1 MWLHHRD
8 LRKSDPL
15 KLSTQPLAQQK
26 FPCQKSLTP
35 SFSRIIGIIQPKYR
49 LEGNTPDGLSAPHQ
63 PHPPPGAHCQ
73 ALSIVMQLRDTRIRT
88 CRRWDKTRSY
98 SQSSTS
104 CIEGLSQLMCFTLGS
119 RPSPPQQDSTD
130 PVRR

>member
-35 SFSRIIGIIQPKYR
+35 SFFNRVSMAQPKCGLAKHPRRVISTAPTTPASRCPLPSLEYR
-49 LEGNTPDGLSAPHQ
+49 HR
-63 PHPPPGAHCQ
+63 
-73 ALSIVMQLRDTRIRT
+73 IRDTRIRT
-88 CRRWDKTRSY
+88 SSRWDKTRSY

-104 CIEGLSQLMCFTLGS
+104 GIEGLSQLMCFTLGS
-119 RPSPPQQDSTD
+119 RPSPLRQDPTD